1 MQTFV
6 PSSREHGANSEA
18 AARAT
23 ETANL
28 AISVEEQSKAW
39 LQPMQSR
46 KRNLVKL
53 HTAKPGNA
61 KTGQMQLTDVNKL
74 RRKSRGNSCLQQLR
88 RPLVG

>member
-1 MQTFV
+1 VQTFV
-6 PSSREHGANSEA
+6 PSSSEHGANSEA

-39 LQPMQSR
+39 LQSMQSR

-53 HTAKPGNA
+53 HTALAWKRENW
-61 KTGQMQLTDVNKL
+61 TDAAH
-74 RRKSRGNSCLQQLR
+74 RREQTPSKVAG
-88 RPLVG
+88 